1 MSNVK
6 TFLKV
11 LSKVG
16 YPNPDIQSIARMIDY
31 NIEEFLPDLV
41 AEIGE
46 EKADDFT
53 EKALNKMSTKDGIR
67 IQDEDDPE
75 QYAYIKLHN
84 PRLDLDNDETT
95 VLCDWSWGDTN
106 IFFKDDDGNE
116 TYKTIQE
123 IGEDIGM
130 GDWADYDEMVDDIKE
145 DCNKLVFNSCGFGI
159 WWPFACG
166 VAFEFGS
173 ALSLCSVSVQPDG
186 VITTENRWPFFFN
199 SPGAGSKPK
208 LNVVAPA
215 NLKSS

>member
-46 EKADDFT
+46 EKADEFT
-53 EKALNKMSTKDGIR
+53 EKALNKISTKDGIK

-75 QYAYIKLHN
+75 QYAYIILHN

-106 IFFKDDDGNE
+106 IFFKDDDGNDS
-116 TYKTIQE
+116 YKTIQE
-123 IGEDIGM
+123 IGENIGM
-130 GDWADYDEMVDDIKE
+130 GDWADYDEMVDDIRE
-145 DCNKLVFNSCGFGI
+145 DCNKIVYKNCGFGI
-159 WWPFACG
+159 WWDD
-166 VAFEFGS
+166 
-173 ALSLCSVSVQPDG
+173 Q
-186 VITTENRWPFFFN
+186 
-199 SPGAGSKPK
+199 KY
-208 LNVVAPA
+208 
-215 NLKSS
+215 

>member
-53 EKALNKMSTKDGIR
+53 EKALNKISTSDGIR
-67 IQDEDDPE
+67 ISNLYDDSN
-75 QYAYIKLHN
+75 QYAYIKIYN
-84 PRLDLDNDETT
+84 PRLDLENDETT
-95 VLCDWSWGDTN
+95 VLCDWSWGETK
-106 IFFKDDDGNE
+106 ILYQDDDGTE

-123 IGEDIGM
+123 IGEDLGIGE
-130 GDWADYDEMVDDIKE
+130 WSDYDELVDGIKD
-145 DCNKLVFNSCGFGI
+145 DCNKLVFSHCGFGI
-159 WWPFACG
+159 WW
-166 VAFEFGS
+166 
-173 ALSLCSVSVQPDG
+173 DDY
-186 VITTENRWPFFFN
+186 
-199 SPGAGSKPK
+199 KK
-208 LNVVAPA
+208 
-215 NLKSS
+215 